1 MEFPHKIL
9 KYRCFMV
16 NNQTYGDT
24 GIQMIVVINDGWMMI
39 VECGAV
45 ASDTVIYT
53 LVYINPMN

>member
-1 MEFPHKIL
+1 
-9 KYRCFMV
+9 MV